1 MRVIE
6 GRIGLRLIVEREG
19 RREIWALISRDFLI
33 SRFQRYVEVGRLI
46 KEVQKYLFSK
56 RDYYILRFSI
66 FVTAVP
72 EIKGELLVT

>member
-46 KEVQKYLFSK
+46 KEVQKYMFSK
-56 RDYYILRFSI
+56 RDYYILRFPI
-66 FVTAVP
+66 FVTAMP

>member
-56 RDYYILRFSI
+56 RDYYILRFLI

>member
-6 GRIGLRLIVEREG
+6 GRIGLRLTVEREG
-19 RREIWALISRDFLI
+19 RRETWALISRDFLI
-33 SRFQRYVEVGRLI
+33 RRFQRYVEVGRLI

-66 FVTAVP
+66 FVKAVP